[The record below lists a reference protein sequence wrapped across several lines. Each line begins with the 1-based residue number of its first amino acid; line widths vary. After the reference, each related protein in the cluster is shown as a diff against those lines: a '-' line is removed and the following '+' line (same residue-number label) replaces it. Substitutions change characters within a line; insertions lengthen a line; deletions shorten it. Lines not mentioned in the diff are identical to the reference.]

1 MSRRLITLIALLCA
15 FLFLLAG
22 AAPAEGT
29 AEAGNGAATPTDID
43 PVDPKPEDPDPEDP
57 KPDDPEP
64 VEDFVIENGVLVACN
79 SKEENI
85 LVPAGVRVIG
95 PNAFKKNKTVKI
107 VFLPDSVETISAG
120 AFAECEKLQRVILG
134 EDSKLKEI
142 GSKAFL
148 NCRKLDTD
156 FVPAGVNVAADAF
169 QGVNPDEPTPTAKPN
184 GGGGGGKSSGGGLPV
199 AHAHYNGPHGPD
211 YDQVNLKKLPDDSK
225 KPMQQLTLGGEELA
239 LALNGGEAENGSFT
253 VAGMDW
259 RKEEGSPRTD
269 TLVLTDAGGEANGKS
284 VWTLN
289 GEVLRKLNRS
299 GILHLVLRRGDRI
312 AGMETEGFLAGWNYD
327 QLRSRGTANRR
338 FEYTVEMEDGRPAV
352 WRVTVG
358 EETWELNTD
367 DHAGIYLTKAFS
379 GSAEALD
386 KPYDTLQTG
395 E

>member
-1 MSRRLITLIALLCA
+1 MSRRLLTLIALLCA
-15 FLFLLAG
+15 FLFLLTG
-22 AAPAEGT
+22 ASLAEGT
-29 AEAGNGAATPTDID
+29 AEAGNGEATPTDID
-43 PVDPKPEDPDPEDP
+43 P
-57 KPDDPEP
+57 DDPEP
-64 VEDFVIENGVLVACN
+64 VQEFVIENGVLVACN
-79 SKEENI
+79 STEENI
-85 LVPAGVRVIG
+85 IVPDGVRVIG
-95 PNAFKKNKTVKI
+95 PNAFRKNKTLKI
-107 VFLPDSVETISAG
+107 VLLPDSVETISAG
-120 AFAECEKLQRVILG
+120 AFAECEKLQMVILG
-134 EDSKLKEI
+134 SESKLKEI

-156 FVPAGVNVAADAF
+156 FVPNGVKVAADAF
-169 QGVNPDEPTPTAKPN
+169 QGVNPDDPTPQTPKPN
-184 GGGGGGKSSGGGLPV
+184 GGGSGKSSGGLPV

-225 KPMQQLTLGGEELA
+225 EPMQQLTLGGEELT
-239 LALNGGEAENGSFT
+239 LALNSGETETGSFT

-259 RKEEGSPRTD
+259 RKEEGAPRTD
-269 TLVLTDAGGEANGKS
+269 TLVLTDAGGEENGKS

-327 QLRSRGTANRR
+327 RLRSRGTANRR
-338 FEYTVEMEDGRPAV
+338 FEYTIEMEDGQPAV

>member
-1 MSRRLITLIALLCA
+1 MSRRLLTLIALLCA
-15 FLFLLAG
+15 FLFLLTG
-22 AAPAEGT
+22 AALAEGT
-29 AEAGNGAATPTDID
+29 AEAGNGEATPTDID
-43 PVDPKPEDPDPEDP
+43 P
-57 KPDDPEP
+57 DDPEP
-64 VEDFVIENGVLVACN
+64 VQEFVIENGVLVACN
-79 SKEENI
+79 STEENI
-85 LVPAGVRVIG
+85 IVPDGVRVIG
-95 PNAFKKNKTVKI
+95 PNAFRKNKTLKI
-107 VFLPDSVETISAG
+107 VLLPDSVETISAG
-120 AFAECEKLQRVILG
+120 AFAECEKLQMVILG
-134 EDSKLKEI
+134 SESKLKEI

-156 FVPAGVNVAADAF
+156 FVPNGVKVATDAF
-169 QGVNPDEPTPTAKPN
+169 QGVNPDDPTPETPKPN
-184 GGGGGGKSSGGGLPV
+184 GGGGGKSSSGGLPV

-239 LALNGGEAENGSFT
+239 LALNGGETEAGSFT

-259 RKEEGSPRTD
+259 RREEGAPRTD
-269 TLVLTDAGGEANGKS
+269 TLVLTDAGGEESEKS

-289 GEVLRKLNRS
+289 GEVLRKLNKS

-338 FEYTVEMEDGRPAV
+338 FEYTIEMEDGQPAV